1 MALIGFILAAALQVN
16 PPPPASAAPPPT
28 APEPTTTAAP
38 LPAADSP
45 PLPPPPTTAQAPPT
59 VAETPEAAPPRE
71 PTPEDPWE
79 GANRGVYAVNLKLDK
94 YLFRPVAV
102 TYRRLLP
109 RPVRG
114 GIHNALRNWDEPGVL
129 LNDLLQGRLTDA
141 GHATFR
147 FAVNTT
153 LGLFGVFDIAAR
165 RGVTHHEN
173 GFAITLGR
181 YGVAPG
187 PYLFLPF
194 AGPSTV
200 RDLMGAGVDMVSNPL
215 TNIRGIRSKTL
226 EKAQTVAS
234 IVDNRAHHDE
244 DLQEIAVS
252 ATDPYASL
260 RSIYLQTVKSQING
274 DEISL
279 SDSPDIPGAPELP
292 EGKKALQMEER
303 NNPLPSQ
310 PSGAPPK
317 APPPPKT

>member
-1 MALIGFILAAALQVN
+1 MAIAALVLAAAIEAATI
-16 PPPPASAAPPPT
+16 ASAGPNTSVQAATAPTEAPLPPT
-28 APEPTTTAAP
+28 AAIDPPIAAP
-38 LPAADSP
+38 HEAATPAASGD
-45 PLPPPPTTAQAPPT
+45 
-59 VAETPEAAPPRE
+59 
-71 PTPEDPWE
+71 DPWE
-79 GANRGVYAVNLKLDK
+79 GLNRQTYAVNLNLDK
-94 YLFRPVAV
+94 FLFRPVAM

-114 GIHNALRNWDEPGVL
+114 GIHNALRNWDEPSVL
-129 LNDLLQGRLTDA
+129 LNDLLQGHLADA
-141 GHATFR
+141 GRAALR
-147 FAVNTT
+147 FTVNTT
-153 LGLFGVFDIAAR
+153 LGLAGVLDIAAR

-173 GFAITLGR
+173 DFAITLGR
-181 YGVAPG
+181 YGVSPG

-200 RDLMGAGVDMVSNPL
+200 RDLFGAGVDLFSNPL

-226 EKAQTVAS
+226 EKVQTVAS

-260 RSIYLQTVKSQING
+260 RSVYLQMVKAQVSG

-292 EGKKALQMEER
+292 EGKRAAQMEER
-303 NNPLPSQ
+303 SAATPAAS
-310 PSGAPPK
+310 PPPPPP
-317 APPPPKT
+317 PPPPKSPSPPKT